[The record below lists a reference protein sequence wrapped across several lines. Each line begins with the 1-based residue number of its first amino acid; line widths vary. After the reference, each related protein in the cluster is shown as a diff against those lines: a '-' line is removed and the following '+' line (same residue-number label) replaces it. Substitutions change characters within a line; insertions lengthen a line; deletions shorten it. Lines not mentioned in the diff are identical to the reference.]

1 MDQAVL
7 VILPLPWLS
16 TLVALE
22 FWNALGGHWAT
33 GTGNA
38 GMIIGTSDTFA
49 IEIGEEEPHPE
60 FRDVY
65 VRFRYWVDRVPV
77 GDWNEL
83 ISLSASIQGAAGTCA
98 KEGERRRLAYAPCP
112 SSNLFREVYDAVFSL
127 HCFVGRSG
135 GVDLRALYHLDA
147 IGMGAL
153 RNKYGLVLVASSD
166 GMERIVV
173 KDLNQEQFIADVF
186 LPLGTVE
193 STLTQYI
200 AWGRSR
206 LQMLQ
211 G

>member
-1 MDQAVL
+1 ML
-7 VILPLPWLS
+7 
-16 TLVALE
+16 
-22 FWNALGGHWAT
+22 F
-33 GTGNA
+33 GTVEGF
-38 GMIIGTSDTFA
+38 G
-49 IEIGEEEPHPE
+49 IEVGEEEAHPE

-65 VRFRYWVDRVPV
+65 VAFRFWVGTVAV
-77 GDWNEL
+77 GDWGER
-83 ISLSASIQGAAGTCA
+83 ISLSASTHSAA
-98 KEGERRRLAYAPCP
+98 
-112 SSNLFREVYDAVFSL
+112 LFRDLEPDRLRAPFSPVPADTLFQQVYDAVFSL

-166 GMERIVV
+166 GLERIVV
-173 KDLNQEQFIADVF
+173 KDLNQEQFIADVS

-200 AWGRSR
+200 EWGRSR
-206 LQMLQ
+206 LQMPQ